1 MNFEEKINEELKN
14 AIKKQDKTRIDT
26 LRSIRS
32 AIIEFNKSGS
42 GRELNSED
50 EIKILQ
56 IEAKKRKDAI
66 EIYEKTQRKD
76 LLEKEKQELAIIQ
89 EFLPKQLSEEE
100 ITEIIKKIIIE
111 IDAKEPKDFGKVMSV
126 AMKDLKGKA
135 DGSIIQ
141 RIVKDCLN
149 PK

>member
-42 GRELNSED
+42 GRKMNSED

-56 IEAKKRKDAI
+56 AEAKKRKDAI
-66 EIYEKTQRKD
+66 EIYEKTQRND
-76 LLEKEKQELAIIQ
+76 LLNKEKQELAILQ
-89 EFLPKQLSEEE
+89 EFLPKQLSEGE
-100 ITEIIKKIIIE
+100 ITEIIKKIIVE
-111 IDAKEPKDFGKVMSV
+111 IDAKDPKDIGKVMSV

-135 DGSIIQ
+135 DGSLIQ

-149 PK
+149 K